1 MYQIVLKAYEGSHP
15 IKEVY
20 QRLDMEKD
28 VQEYS
33 FEEISC
39 KVIVWKKAEQE
50 GVNFEIMVET
60 LEEMSIPISVSLEL
74 VEEAWK
80 KTEYVFMPGAVYNGN
95 RQDSKYIPYPPYYA
109 GKKDGEWNPVITDI
123 PHLDIEGKES
133 KIQFLSGD
141 MTTPAMG
148 YFNKE
153 EKEGLLVLAK
163 HMENDRY
170 TGFTVHEKDNAAVF
184 RVSCPGVREDKKYFF
199 GDLPDGSGFYP
210 TCDYPS
216 DDEGIVLKSGETMHL
231 EVKVF
236 RTKVERMHE
245 YFSWFNRLR
254 EVMET
259 GEDFAGIPFSKAFA
273 TIKEKYTKMNFT
285 DEGYYRGGTGENP
298 APPAFWQSG
307 WVGGG
312 MNTYPLLMEDTGL
325 ARSQAESTL
334 RFIVENLQEETG
346 WYVPIY
352 ANGVKYGDD
361 FGSANSTVVLVRKD
375 ADLLYFLLKQ
385 AVYLK
390 KCDCQIEG
398 LDESMEKQA
407 DAFVRFV
414 RKNGEI
420 GQFVDSKEEELL
432 EGGTA
437 SAAIVCGTLAFA
449 YEYFEKEEYLE
460 IAELLAAMYWEK
472 YLDKGVVNGGPG
484 EICQA
489 PDSESA
495 FALLESFVQ
504 LFETTGKKKW
514 LQAAKEAFELAIT
527 WVVSYDFVFPKNT
540 AAVRI
545 GAHTRGTV
553 FANAQNKHSAP
564 GICTL
569 SGNALL
575 KLYRFTGDGK
585 YLEWLRRISHALVQ
599 FVSLPDRPVDTL
611 SDKPL
616 LPGYINERVQTSD
629 WEGKHTVGGF
639 LYGSNWP
646 EVSLLLTYVEVPG
659 VYVDL
664 DREWIVCNDHV
675 AAEFVKDEQGRNRL
689 KVRNITRYDAVV
701 TVMAEHSKSAV
712 ILGHSYFENMQRVE
726 VKAGEEIVICLES

>member
-20 QRLDMEKD
+20 QKLDMEKE
-28 VQEYS
+28 VQEYF
-33 FEEISC
+33 FEEIPC
-39 KVIVWKKAEQE
+39 MVIVTKKVDRE
-50 GVNFEIMVET
+50 GVNFEIIAEALKET
-60 LEEMSIPISVSLEL
+60 ETPVSVSLEL
-74 VEEAWK
+74 VEETWK

-95 RQDSKYIPYPPYYA
+95 RQESKYIPYPPYYA
-109 GKKDGEWNPVITDI
+109 GKKDGEWNQVITDI
-123 PHLDIEGKES
+123 PHLDVDGKES
-133 KIQFLSGD
+133 RIQFLSGD

-163 HMENDRY
+163 HMENGRY
-170 TGFTVHEKDNAAVF
+170 TGFTVHEKENEAVF

-216 DDEGIVLKSGETMHL
+216 DDEGIVLKAGEALHL

-236 RTKVERMHE
+236 QVNAENMNE
-245 YFSWFNRLR
+245 YFSQFNRLR
-254 EVMET
+254 EIMET
-259 GEDFAGIPFSKAFA
+259 GEDFASIPFSKAFE

-298 APPAFWQSG
+298 APPAFWQAG

-312 MNTYPLLMEDTGL
+312 MNTYPLLMQDSGL
-325 ARSQAESTL
+325 AHDQAESTL
-334 RFIVENLQEETG
+334 RFIVKNLQEETG
-346 WYVPIY
+346 WYVPMY

-361 FGSANSTVVLVRKD
+361 FGNVDSPVVLVRKD

-385 AVYLK
+385 AIYLK
-390 KCDCQIEG
+390 KHNSQIEG
-398 LDESMEKQA
+398 LDESMERQA

-420 GQFVDSKEEELL
+420 GQFVDSRAEELL

-437 SAAIVCGTLAFA
+437 SAAIVCGALAFA
-449 YEYFEKEEYLE
+449 YEYFDKEEYLE
-460 IAELLAAMYWEK
+460 IAEQLADLYREK
-472 YLDKGVVNGGPG
+472 YLKQGILNGGPG

-495 FALLESFVQ
+495 FALLESYVQ
-504 LFETTGKKKW
+504 LYETTGKEKW
-514 LQAAKEAFELAIT
+514 LLAAEEAFELAIT
-527 WVVSYDFVFPKNT
+527 WVVSYDFVFPKDT
-540 AAVRI
+540 AAVKI

-569 SGNALL
+569 SGNSML

-585 YLEWLRRISHALVQ
+585 YLEWLRRISHALAQ
-599 FVSLPDRPVDTL
+599 FVSLPDRLVDTL

-616 LPGYINERVQTSD
+616 VPGYINERVQTSD

-646 EVSLLLTYVEVPG
+646 EVTLLLTYVEVPG

-664 DREWIVCNDHV
+664 DRDMVMCNDHV
-675 AAEFVKDEQGRNRL
+675 SAELVKDENCLKIRN
-689 KVRNITRYDAVV
+689 TTPYDAVV

-712 ILGHSYFENMQRVE
+712 ALGYAYFEDMKRVE
-726 VKAGEEIVICLES
+726 VKAGEETVITL